1 MGPLDGVRILDLT
14 QAMAGPLCT
23 MFLAGMGAEV
33 IKIEPPWGELSRL
46 FPPLVNGISPYISYL
61 GRNKKGVTLNLKHP
75 KAVEIFKKMVKRSDV
90 VVENYSP
97 GTMDRLGLGWETLKE
112 TNPNIIFS
120 SISGFGQYGPWSS
133 RRSFDPIAQAS
144 SGYMWLMKE
153 AIDPDGLPL
162 LAPEAIGDTIPG
174 LCAALGIVSA
184 LYHRQ
189 KTGKGQWIDVAQ
201 MDAMISVEP
210 SLVFW
215 SMANT
220 TFKLSRTAHRL
231 NYSGLYK
238 AKDAYVMIS
247 LPEGQIS
254 DRFRE
259 LAGKQ
264 ELSIELVAE
273 WVENKTVDEV
283 VQTLSG
289 KGIPI
294 SPVLD
299 LDQVLV
305 NDHAMA
311 REMVIKVDH
320 PQLGEIDMPGF
331 PIKFSET
338 KGSLDVA
345 ASLLGE
351 CNSEVYSELLGLSE
365 KEVHELKREGV
376 I

>member
-75 KAVEIFKKMVKRSDV
+75 RAVEIFKKMVEKSDV

-97 GTMDRLGLGWETLKE
+97 GTMDRLGLGWETLKCS
-112 TNPNIIFS
+112 NPCIIFA

-162 LAPEAIGDTIPG
+162 LAPEAIADTIPG
-174 LCAALGIVSA
+174 LCTALGIVSA

-189 KTGKGQWIDVAQ
+189 KTGKGQRIDVAQ
-201 MDAMISVEP
+201 MDAMIAVEP

-231 NYSGLYK
+231 NYSGLYTG
-238 AKDAYVMIS
+238 KDGYVMIS

-259 LAGKQ
+259 LTGKQ
-264 ELSIELVAE
+264 ELSMELVAG

-283 VQTLSG
+283 VQILSA

-305 NDHAMA
+305 NDHAKA

-320 PQLGEIDMPGF
+320 PQLGEIIMPGF

-338 KGSLDVA
+338 KGNLDVA

-365 KEVHELKREGV
+365 KEVHELEREGV